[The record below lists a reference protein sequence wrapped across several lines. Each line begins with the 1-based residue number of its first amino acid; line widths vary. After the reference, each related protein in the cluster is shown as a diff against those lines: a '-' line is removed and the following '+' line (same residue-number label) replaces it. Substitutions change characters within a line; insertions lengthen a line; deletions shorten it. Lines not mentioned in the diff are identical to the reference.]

1 MISFKITG
9 NMRTIANSAW
19 ISTMDEIKTKSRTDE
34 DVLRVV
40 TFLAKN
46 MHSSPFE
53 SVTISCV
60 LDEEVPSFIS
70 ENNFVR
76 VFDDQRGFVTD
87 LLNFSKIMHKEGFE
101 SQIWKEF
108 SKQNKELADVVMLFD
123 FNFKYIPHKYD
134 VCDLFPQISVEIISF
149 HEGDSNS
156 TSRATWRV
164 KCPLSI
170 SVQLLRHRS
179 GSFNQVSGRYKT
191 IRQELFEVPNDIK
204 EIINSAH
211 QRGQEFNLEE
221 LSHLDKL
228 IDDMSFDMKSSKS
241 KYLKIMKELK
251 RCKTDKVLT
260 NEEYKR
266 MREYARFILPEGRM
280 TELYVSMYMD
290 DFYHYLKLRDS
301 SHAQIEHIAL
311 AQLMKKSLKNM

>member
-1 MISFKITG
+1 MVKFKITG
-9 NMRTIANSAW
+9 DMRTIANSAW

-53 SVTISCV
+53 SVTISCM
-60 LDEEVPSFIS
+60 LYEEVPAFIS
-70 ENNFVR
+70 NNKFVR
-76 VFDDQRGFVTD
+76 VFDDKKGFVTD

-101 SQIWKEF
+101 GLIWKEF
-108 SKQNKELADVVMLFD
+108 SEQNKELAEVVKLFD
-123 FNFKYIPHKYD
+123 FNFKYMPHKYD
-134 VCDLFPQISVEIISF
+134 VCDLFPQISVELISF

-191 IRQELFEVPNDIK
+191 IRQELFETPNDIK
-204 EIINSAH
+204 KITKSAY
-211 QRGQEFNLEE
+211 QMGLKSGVDE
-221 LSHLDKL
+221 LSSLSAL
-228 IDDMSFDMKSSKS
+228 IDDMSNDMKSSKS
-241 KYLKIMKELK
+241 KYLKVMKELK
-251 RCKTDKVLT
+251 KCKTDEVLT

-301 SHAQIEHIAL
+301 SHAQLEHIAL
-311 AQLMKKSLKNM
+311 AQLMKKSLKNI

>member
-1 MISFKITG
+1 MIKFNITG

-19 ISTMDEIKTKSRTDE
+19 ISTTDEIKTKSRTDE

-53 SVTISCV
+53 SVTISCD
-60 LDEEVPSFIS
+60 LEQQVPDFVS
-70 ENNFVR
+70 NNKFVR
-76 VFDDQRGFVTD
+76 VYNNKSGFVTD
-87 LLNFSKIMHKEGFE
+87 LLNFSKIMHQKGFDNF
-101 SQIWKEF
+101 IWNEF
-108 SKQNKELADVVMLFD
+108 SLQEKELAKVVSLFD
-123 FNFKYIPHKYD
+123 FNFEYIPHEE
-134 VCDLFPQISVEIISF
+134 DLTDTFNQINVELISY
-149 HEGDSNS
+149 HKGEDAE

-191 IRQELFEVPNDIK
+191 IRQELFEIPNDIK
-204 EIINSAH
+204 QIINSVH
-211 QRGQEFNLEE
+211 QKSLDLDVNE
-221 LSHLDKL
+221 LSSLDKL
-228 IDDMSFDMKSSKS
+228 IHDMSYDMKSSKS
-241 KYLKIMKELK
+241 KYLKTMKELK
-251 RCKTDKVLT
+251 RCKTEKFLT
-260 NEEYKR
+260 NTEYKR

-280 TELYVSMYMD
+280 TELYVSMYMN
-290 DFYHYLKLRDS
+290 DFEHFLKLRDS

>member
-1 MISFKITG
+1 MIKFNITG

-19 ISTMDEIKTKSRTDE
+19 ISTTDEIKAKSRTDE
-34 DVLRVV
+34 DVMRVV

-53 SVTISCV
+53 SVTISCD
-60 LDEEVPSFIS
+60 LDQQVPEFVS
-70 ENNFVR
+70 ENVFVR
-76 VFDDQRGFVTD
+76 VYNDGKSFVTD
-87 LLNFSKIMHKEGFE
+87 LLNFSKIMHKEGFHNF
-101 SQIWKEF
+101 IWKAF
-108 SKQNKELADVVMLFD
+108 SIQEQGLARVVSLFD
-123 FNFKYIPHKYD
+123 FDFEYIPYEKDLTDEFEQINVELISYHKGED
-134 VCDLFPQISVEIISF
+134 AK
-149 HEGDSNS
+149 

-191 IRQELFEVPNDIK
+191 IRQELFEIPNDIK
-204 EIINSAH
+204 EIVNSVH
-211 QRGQEFNLEE
+211 QKSLDLNVNE
-221 LSHLDKL
+221 LSSLDKL
-228 IDDMSFDMKSSKS
+228 IDDMSCNMKSSKS

-251 RCKTDKVLT
+251 RCKTDKVLENT
-260 NEEYKR
+260 EYKR

-280 TELYVSMYMD
+280 TELYVSMYMN
-290 DFYHYLKLRDS
+290 DFEHYLKLRDS